1 MSDPSP
7 TDSGINEPNSGQL
20 TPHTSNSQMNINAR
34 DDGDDDF
41 EDLDE
46 TLTERLIGLTEM
58 FPQSVRNGFVFA
70 TKGSVNGF
78 KQLYGFS
85 RSALW
90 VVFTSSVVLL
100 APLALEM
107 ERSQLDEMSKQQ
119 QRQILLGPS
128 AALSGGGGG
137 HGLPMPP
144 LSPPAK

>member
-1 MSDPSP
+1 MSIQFQSP
-7 TDSGINEPNSGQL
+7 TDSGITEPMSGPISP
-20 TPHTSNSQMNINAR
+20 TIRSDVN
-34 DDGDDDF
+34 DDED

-46 TLTERLIGLTEM
+46 ELDETFVERLVGLTEM
-58 FPQSVRNGFVFA
+58 FPQPVRSCAVLVA
-70 TKGSVNGF
+70 KGSVTGA

-90 VVFTSSVVLL
+90 VLFTSSVVLL

-128 AALSGGGGG
+128 AAISGGG
-137 HGLPMPP
+137 HGMPMPP
-144 LSPPAK
+144 LSPPVHR